1 MVLGTMSSAG
11 KSLITAG
18 LCRIFMQDGYR
29 VAPFKA
35 QNMSLNSFVTRDG
48 LEMGRAQVMQAEA
61 CKIEPDVRMNPIL
74 LKPNSE
80 TGSQVILNGRVMGN
94 MTATQYYKNKS
105 SFIPE
110 IRKAYQSLADEY
122 DIIVL
127 EGAGSPAEIN
137 LKSVDIVNM
146 GMAEI
151 SDSPV
156 ILVGDIDRGGVFA
169 SLYGTIAL
177 MDEDEKK
184 RFKGL
189 IINKFRGNPDILQS
203 GLDMIEEL
211 TNVQVLGV
219 VPYMKNLG
227 IDDEDSLS
235 DKLTNKKVSGIID
248 IAVIK
253 LEHISNFTDFNAVDM
268 FDNVSVRMVETAKEL
283 GTPDLIII
291 PGTKSTISDLQ
302 KIRKNGLEAEIIKAH
317 EKDIPILGI
326 CGGFQ
331 ILGKKISDPMK
342 VENPHNITIDGMGLL
357 DIETI
362 FSVTKNLNR
371 MNGKIAI
378 IGGIFESLSGMD
390 ISGYEIHM
398 GETKVTGENINP
410 FTMREDYVI
419 NGLANAE
426 CNVFGTYVHGFFD
439 RNMVAVQLVKALKM
453 KKGIIRQEDEE
464 QDIDWEKH
472 KQSEYDRIAD
482 CLRRSLDIEKIY
494 EIIFPEKTI

>member
-80 TGSQVILNGRVMGN
+80 TGSQVILNCRVMGN
-94 MTATQYYKNKS
+94 MTAMQYYKNKS

-137 LKSVDIVNM
+137 LKSVAIVNK

-268 FDNVSVRMVETAKEL
+268 FVNVSVRMVETAKEL

-291 PGTKSTISDLQ
+291 PGSKSTISDLQ

-317 EKDIPILGI
+317 VKVIPILGI

-331 ILGKKISDPMK
+331 ILG
-342 VENPHNITIDGMGLL
+342 
-357 DIETI
+357 
-362 FSVTKNLNR
+362 
-371 MNGKIAI
+371 
-378 IGGIFESLSGMD
+378 
-390 ISGYEIHM
+390 
-398 GETKVTGENINP
+398 
-410 FTMREDYVI
+410 
-419 NGLANAE
+419 
-426 CNVFGTYVHGFFD
+426 
-439 RNMVAVQLVKALKM
+439 
-453 KKGIIRQEDEE
+453 
-464 QDIDWEKH
+464 
-472 KQSEYDRIAD
+472 
-482 CLRRSLDIEKIY
+482 
-494 EIIFPEKTI
+494 

>member
-1 MVLGTMSSAG
+1 
-11 KSLITAG
+11 
-18 LCRIFMQDGYR
+18 
-29 VAPFKA
+29 
-35 QNMSLNSFVTRDG
+35 
-48 LEMGRAQVMQAEA
+48 
-61 CKIEPDVRMNPIL
+61 
-74 LKPNSE
+74 
-80 TGSQVILNGRVMGN
+80 
-94 MTATQYYKNKS
+94 
-105 SFIPE
+105 
-110 IRKAYQSLADEY
+110 
-122 DIIVL
+122 
-127 EGAGSPAEIN
+127 
-137 LKSVDIVNM
+137 
-146 GMAEI
+146 
-151 SDSPV
+151 
-156 ILVGDIDRGGVFA
+156 
-169 SLYGTIAL
+169 
-177 MDEDEKK
+177 
-184 RFKGL
+184 
-189 IINKFRGNPDILQS
+189 
-203 GLDMIEEL
+203 
-211 TNVQVLGV
+211 
-219 VPYMKNLG
+219 
-227 IDDEDSLS
+227 
-235 DKLTNKKVSGIID
+235 
-248 IAVIK
+248 
-253 LEHISNFTDFNAVDM
+253 
-268 FDNVSVRMVETAKEL
+268 MVETAKEL

-378 IGGIFESLSGMD
+378 IGGIFESLGGMD

-410 FTMREDYVI
+410 FTIREDHVI

-426 CNVFGTYVHGFFD
+426 CNVFGTYIHGFFD